1 MSIFRQSYGSD
12 FGLPPEK
19 SQHLN
24 LQQQDGRGNRAADN
38 ANQKETY
45 TMTMQGFS
53 APRYVFAVTA
63 LALTMGAAG
72 CKSAAPKTDDAT
84 LTAAV
89 QSKLSSDGAL
99 ATEQI
104 QSTVLDGVVT
114 LNGTVSSEAARSLAS
129 ADVAQVAGTKTVVNN
144 LTVAPAVAAVP
155 VPEPAPAPAAIPRE
169 KKTPKA
175 AALKPAPVERP
186 VPAPA
191 PAPAPPPAPVAAP
204 APPPPPPPPAFKTVT
219 IPSGTTIPVR
229 MTQTLDSATAQV
241 GQSFSGVVATDV
253 MADGLVAIRQGTG
266 VSGRIS
272 AAQEAAHYKGSSL
285 LTIELVSINRHGDSL
300 SVSTQPYSVE
310 GKGRGKNTAAK
321 VGGGAAIGAIIG
333 AIAGGGKG
341 AAIGSAAGAG
351 VGAGAN
357 TITRGEQVQ
366 IPSESLVNF
375 QLTNTLAVHVS
386 TSNTLS
392 TGATGSGR
400 RPLNPGDEQPQ

>member
-1 MSIFRQSYGSD
+1 M
-12 FGLPPEK
+12 
-19 SQHLN
+19 
-24 LQQQDGRGNRAADN
+24 
-38 ANQKETY
+38 
-45 TMTMQGFS
+45 
-53 APRYVFAVTA
+53 
-63 LALTMGAAG
+63 MGAAG

-104 QSTVLDGVVT
+104 QSTVRDGVVT

-129 ADVAQVAGTKTVVNN
+129 ADVAQVAGTRTVVNN

-155 VPEPAPAPAAIPRE
+155 EPTPAPAPAPAAVPRE

-175 AALKPAPVERP
+175 AAPKPAPVERY
-186 VPAPA
+186 VPAPE
-191 PAPAPPPAPVAAP
+191 PVPAPPPAPVAAP
-204 APPPPPPPPAFKTVT
+204 TPAPPPPPAFRTVT
-219 IPSGTTIPVR
+219 IPSGTTIPIR
-229 MTQTLDSATAQV
+229 ITQTLDSATAQV
-241 GQSFSGVVATDV
+241 GQSFSGVVATDL

-285 LTIELVSINRHGDSL
+285 LTIELVSINRRGDSL

-375 QLTNTLAVHVS
+375 QLTNTLAVRVS

-392 TGATGSGR
+392 TGAPGSGR